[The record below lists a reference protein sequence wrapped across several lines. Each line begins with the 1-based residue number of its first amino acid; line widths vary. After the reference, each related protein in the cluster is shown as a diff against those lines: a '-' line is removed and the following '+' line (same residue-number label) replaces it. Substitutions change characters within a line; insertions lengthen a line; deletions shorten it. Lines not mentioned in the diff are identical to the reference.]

1 MASHTRDGQ
10 LALTLQE
17 GSVGRDELL
26 RLTNT
31 IPISK
36 YSVFRSLA
44 TPSRLLLKNT
54 KRKMFPIGC
63 VIEFVLLRLSRWC
76 CNSRSKTWGMDKE
89 IGEHG
94 VSNNGKRAELRENWA
109 SQISRSERMHQCALQ
124 YRWPNALRSSQCQIL
139 PIVVS
144 PLSQD
149 PWRRMILSRI
159 GLHSLLFRQ
168 IEKRFFF
175 ASIEGC
181 VFRRETYSFVLGRE
195 DHEGVRQ
202 VREGG
207 KQFFQIEFIMDRCL
221 RYKRSRLQQQIKSG
235 KTYIDIAN
243 GDTARHFCGIVW
255 GRKRVLVREGKRC
268 SRLSRCVVQ
277 KSSR

>member
-124 YRWPNALRSSQCQIL
+124 YRRPNSPFISVSDPPHRRK
-139 PIVVS
+139 PIVARSVAS
-144 PLSQD
+144 HDFIPNWS
-149 PWRRMILSRI
+149 SF
-159 GLHSLLFRQ
+159 SLVP
-168 IEKRFFF
+168 
-175 ASIEGC
+175 S
-181 VFRRETYSFVLGRE
+181 
-195 DHEGVRQ
+195 
-202 VREGG
+202 
-207 KQFFQIEFIMDRCL
+207 
-221 RYKRSRLQQQIKSG
+221 
-235 KTYIDIAN
+235 N
-243 GDTARHFCGIVW
+243 
-255 GRKRVLVREGKRC
+255 
-268 SRLSRCVVQ
+268 
-277 KSSR
+277 